1 MYRREDG
8 RRAREAKHSGWQT
21 LLAALALTALLLTGC
36 AGFEKEYVA
45 VTDYTLPERD
55 ESAPGNLVR
64 VSDVQ
69 QLREAIRLFV
79 RQGGGEGRQRVVY
92 SSGYRGNPAEDI
104 ASAIWQ
110 VRTEDALCAYCVEN
124 ISYEMR
130 QFVSSLE
137 ADISVTY
144 STGAIPVEEIITM
157 AYATELNK
165 VIEKTIAAGQ
175 SRIAVL
181 ISRSTLTE
189 INLNARVSELYMRNP
204 GLAPVHPDCTIT
216 VFSGRG
222 NERLFEMS
230 FQYHMSKE
238 QFLRRKAKLDAVMP
252 VVPEDADD
260 YIRVS
265 AAADMLYDACDSR
278 GNRSVYAALVLG
290 RASSEGIALGFT
302 ELCHRLGLECY
313 VVTGQKD
320 REDHFWN
327 VVVVDGMAYHVDLF
341 APPEEGF
348 LKSDE
353 SFWGPYRWTTSAY
366 PKCEKNY
373 SEPDQ
378 PLLPEETDTVADEA
392 WNTDEEEQTAAGAAA
407 EEAAPAADTDPGSRE
422 EETAAETSSA
432 AGIPGRTEAENS
444 EEEAGPDAEG
454 SAFESPALEP
464 VLSPS
469 TDMPDSTA
477 TEEGEHTPEL

>member
-79 RQGGGEGRQRVVY
+79 RQGGGEGRQRVVF
-92 SSGYRGNPAEDI
+92 SSEYRGNPAEDI
-104 ASAIWQ
+104 DSAIWQ

-260 YIRVS
+260 YTRVS
-265 AAADMLYDACDSR
+265 AAAEMLYAACNPR
-278 GNRSVYAALVLG
+278 GDRSVYAALVLG

-313 VVTGQKD
+313 VVTGQKE

-353 SFWGPYRWTTSAY
+353 SFWGPYRWTTSVY

-378 PLLPEETDTVADEA
+378 PILPEESGAATGETRNPDE
-392 WNTDEEEQTAAGAAA
+392 DEQRAA
-407 EEAAPAADTDPGSRE
+407 EEAAPAAVTDPGFRE
-422 EETAAETSSA
+422 EEPASEDFSVAAEIS
-432 AGIPGRTEAENS
+432 GREENN
-444 EEEAGPDAEG
+444 EGDPDPAAEG

-464 VLSPS
+464 VPSPLA
-469 TDMPDSTA
+469 DMPDSSA
-477 TEEGEHTPEL
+477 TEEGEHAPEL

>member
-8 RRAREAKHSGWQT
+8 RRAREAKHTGWQT

-79 RQGGGEGRQRVVY
+79 RQGGGEGRQRVVF
-92 SSGYRGNPAEDI
+92 SSEYRGNPAEDI
-104 ASAIWQ
+104 DSAIWQ

-260 YIRVS
+260 YTRVS
-265 AAADMLYDACDSR
+265 AAAEMLYAACNPR
-278 GNRSVYAALVLG
+278 GDRSVYAALVLG

-313 VVTGQKD
+313 VVTGQKE

-353 SFWGPYRWTTSAY
+353 SFWGPYRWTTSVY

-378 PLLPEETDTVADEA
+378 PILPEESGAATGETRNPDE
-392 WNTDEEEQTAAGAAA
+392 DEQRAA
-407 EEAAPAADTDPGSRE
+407 EEAAPAAVTDPGFRE
-422 EETAAETSSA
+422 EEPASEDFSVAAEISGREENNEGDPDSA
-432 AGIPGRTEAENS
+432 
-444 EEEAGPDAEG
+444 AEG

-464 VLSPS
+464 VPSPLA
-469 TDMPDSTA
+469 DMPDSSA